1 MTLQNLVAEL
11 DEKKAKANE
20 DVRAEYLMANSQSW
34 NMDDKFILALI
45 GAYEQLKAAALAGS
59 RLAEAVGKMDGGRD
73 SDEEKNFSVFMDAGW
88 KYQRDAALADYFAA
102 INPGTGE

>member
-11 DEKKAKANE
+11 DEKRKKWSDGASGSKERRIAWE
-20 DVRAEYLMANSQSW
+20 DYAFSIMEGY
-34 NMDDKFILALI
+34 D
-45 GAYEQLKAAALAGS
+45 QLRAAALAGS
-59 RLAEAVGKMDGGRD
+59 KLAEAVGKMDGGRD

-88 KYQRDAALADYFAA
+88 KYQRDAALTTYHAA